1 MMIPL
6 FFFMD
11 RRHDRIPFI
20 NILLFLLTLLTTL
33 SAGTLQQGINP
44 LEDPRSLWRGLPFSF
59 TLLMILAAHEFG
71 HYFMA
76 KKHRIDVTLPY
87 FIPAPSFIGTFGAF
101 IKMKSPML
109 DRRMLLD
116 VGAAGPLAG
125 MIIAVPVL
133 LMGLMLSEIKPGVAE
148 TGLSLGS
155 SLFFSLMSWIVHGCL
170 PDEVNLVLHP
180 IAFSGWIGLLV
191 TCMNLLPVG
200 QLDGGHVAYAI
211 FGSRQRIVARIV
223 VAVLLVLGLT
233 GWSGWLVWVA
243 ILLFM
248 GISHPRVVYE
258 WIPLDNTRK
267 VIGWVTLT
275 IFVMTFTPSPF

>member
-1 MMIPL
+1 
-6 FFFMD
+6 MD
-11 RRHDRIPFI
+11 HRHDRIPFS
-20 NILLFLLTLLTTL
+20 NVLLFLLTLLTTL
-33 SAGTLQQGINP
+33 AAGTLQQGINP
-44 LEDPRSLWRGLPFSF
+44 LEEPSSLWRGIPFSF

-71 HYFMA
+71 HYIMA

-116 VGAAGPLAG
+116 VGAAGPLTG
-125 MIIAVPVL
+125 MIVAVPVL

-148 TGLSLGS
+148 TGLTLGS
-155 SLFFSLMSWIVHGCL
+155 SLFFSLMSWIVHGYL

-211 FGSRQRIVARIV
+211 FGPRQRIVARIV
-223 VAVLLVLGLT
+223 VAVLVVLGLI
-233 GWSGWLVWVA
+233 GWNGWLVWVA

-275 IFVMTFTPSPF
+275 IFVMTFTPIPF

>member
-1 MMIPL
+1 
-6 FFFMD
+6 MD
-11 RRHDRIPFI
+11 HQADRIPFI

-33 SAGTLQQGINP
+33 FAGTLQQGINP
-44 LEDPRSLWRGLPFSF
+44 LEYPGSLWRGIPFSF

-71 HYFMA
+71 HYIMA

-125 MIIAVPVL
+125 MIVAVPVL
-133 LMGLMLSEIKPGVAE
+133 FMGLLLSEIRPGAAE
-148 TGLSLGS
+148 AGLNLGS
-155 SLFFSLMSWIVHGCL
+155 SLLFSLMSWIVHGYL
-170 PDEVNLVLHP
+170 PDECNIVLHP

-191 TCMNLLPVG
+191 TCLNLLPVG

-211 FGSRQRIVARIV
+211 FGPGQRVVAVIV
-223 VAVLLVLGLT
+223 VAVLILLGLT
-233 GWSGWLVWVA
+233 GWNGWLVWAA
-243 ILLFM
+243 ILLLM
-248 GISHPRVVYE
+248 GTRHPRVVYE
-258 WIPLDNTRK
+258 WIPLDDTRK
-267 VIGWVTLT
+267 VIGWVTLA
-275 IFVMTFTPSPF
+275 IFVMTFTPTPF